1 MNDKSIYEFIAKSIR
16 ARRIEIG
23 MTQEELGA
31 SIGSDGQYISKLER
45 FSVKP
50 SMERVYAISKSL
62 NCLSYSL
69 LPPGNIPDDISQEIM
84 IITKLQN
91 CNKGQK
97 DFIEKYVDLYLESH
111 K

>member
-69 LPPGNIPDDISQEIM
+69 LPPGNIPDDISQEIR

>member
-16 ARRIEIG
+16 ARRIE
-23 MTQEELGA
+23 LG
-31 SIGSDGQYISKLER
+31 ER
-45 FSVKP
+45 FIVKP

-62 NCLSYSL
+62 NCLPYSL
-69 LPPGNIPDDISQEIM
+69 LPPGDVPDDITQEIR

-91 CNKGQK
+91 CTKGQK

>member
-16 ARRIEIG
+16 ARRIELG
-23 MTQEELGA
+23 MTQEKLGS
-31 SIGSDGQYISKLER
+31 SIGSDGQYISKRER
-45 FSVKP
+45 FIVKP

-62 NCLSYSL
+62 NCLPYSL
-69 LPPGNIPDDISQEIM
+69 LPPGDVPDDITQEIR

-91 CNKGQK
+91 CTKGQK